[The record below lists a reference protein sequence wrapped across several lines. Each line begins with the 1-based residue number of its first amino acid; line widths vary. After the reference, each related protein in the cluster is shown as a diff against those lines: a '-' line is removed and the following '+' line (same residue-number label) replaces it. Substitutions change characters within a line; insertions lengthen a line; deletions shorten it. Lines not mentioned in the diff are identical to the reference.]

1 MTLMERSPP
10 LAGLA
15 AREDTRRELSSPGC
29 YLLPRL
35 SIAPEETR
43 SGSVGVGKTV
53 GLVHAVIP
61 AIEPLRAAF
70 GQLAPDVKLINILDE
85 GLVTEIDRRGGLT
98 PGLVRR
104 LTSLVTLAE
113 EAGAELVLLSCTAYS
128 PVADDVQRQA
138 DIPVLKI
145 DELMVREALGRATK
159 IGLVATVPA
168 GLNMQRQLI
177 EQIATELGR
186 EIELDA
192 VLKPEAFQALS
203 NGRRDEHDE
212 IVLAEVERLAQSNE
226 LVMLAQASMGHLAS
240 KVPATVTVPVLSS
253 PVLAVTKVKEM
264 LG

>member
-1 MTLMERSPP
+1 V
-10 LAGLA
+10 
-15 AREDTRRELSSPGC
+15 RR
-29 YLLPRL
+29 
-35 SIAPEETR
+35 
-43 SGSVGVGKTV
+43 TV

-61 AIEPLRAAF
+61 AIEPLRSAF
-70 GQLAPDVKLINILDE
+70 GELAPDVKLVNILDE
-85 GLVTEIDRRGGLT
+85 GLVTEIDRRGSLT

-104 LTSLVTLAE
+104 LTSLVTLAQ

-128 PVADDVQRQA
+128 PVADDVQKQS

-145 DELMVREALGRATK
+145 DELMVREALGRARR

-177 EQIATELGR
+177 DQIAAEMGR

-192 VLKPEAFQALS
+192 VLKPEAFQALAA
-203 NGRRDEHDE
+203 GRRDEHDAV
-212 IVLAEVERLAQSNE
+212 VLAEVERLAETNE

-240 KVPATVTVPVLSS
+240 QVPAGVKVPVLSS
-253 PVLAVTKVKEM
+253 PTLAVSKVKEM

>member
-1 MTLMERSPP
+1 
-10 LAGLA
+10 
-15 AREDTRRELSSPGC
+15 
-29 YLLPRL
+29 
-35 SIAPEETR
+35 
-43 SGSVGVGKTV
+43 VGKTV

-177 EQIATELGR
+177 EQIAAEMGR
-186 EIELDA
+186 EIELDT
-192 VLKPEAFQALS
+192 VLKPEAFQALAA
-203 NGRRDEHDE
+203 GRRDEHDA

-226 LVMLAQASMGHLAS
+226 LVMLAQASMGHLTS
-240 KVPATVTVPVLSS
+240 KVPASITVPVLSS
-253 PVLAVTKVKEM
+253 PVLAVSKVKEM
-264 LG
+264 LS